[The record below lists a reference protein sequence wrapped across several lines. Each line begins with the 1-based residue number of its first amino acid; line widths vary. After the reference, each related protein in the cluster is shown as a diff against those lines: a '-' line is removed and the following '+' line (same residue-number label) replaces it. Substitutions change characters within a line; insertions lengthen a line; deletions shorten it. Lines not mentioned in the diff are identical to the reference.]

1 MVIKENLEAALK
13 DYKIPTGYIR
23 EFIISQNQ
31 IFSIVRKEIH
41 LLGVREER
49 LEPLRDLPDGA
60 HPVKEYLVRLL
71 VKDGNILAVEFLR
84 QQSPEISPETD
95 EDELEH
101 ETEHERSELLSA
113 MRQEVEGLRPKR

>member
-1 MVIKENLEAALK
+1 
-13 DYKIPTGYIR
+13 
-23 EFIISQNQ
+23 
-31 IFSIVRKEIH
+31 

-49 LEPLRDLPDGA
+49 LEPLRDLPNGS

-84 QQSPEISPETD
+84 QQSPESSPESSPETD
-95 EDELEH
+95 EDTLEQ
-101 ETEHERSELLSA
+101 EVEHERNELLSA